1 MIYEL
6 WKLRYCPKNEGKVD
20 EKLIRVCQRQA
31 KSDFL
36 KKVEKCQAESVFL
49 FKNLRMSVFVISNA
63 WKNFCYKKFK
73 NFFKIKFMCES
84 VISKYKFG
92 Y

>member
-20 EKLIRVCQRQA
+20 EKLIRVRQRQA

-36 KKVEKCQAESVFL
+36 KKVEKRQAESVFL
-49 FKNLRMSVFVISNA
+49 FKNLRMSVFVS
-63 WKNFCYKKFK
+63 
-73 NFFKIKFMCES
+73 
-84 VISKYKFG
+84 
-92 Y
+92 